1 MKNIY
6 NDLQSTYCE
15 MKNQK
20 LSICN
25 DINDL
30 IAKRQQLEQDI
41 TRIEYIL
48 AEYGAY
54 QAAGFIENKEESEG

>member
-6 NDLQSTYCE
+6 NDLCNTYNE

-20 LSICN
+20 IKICN

-30 IAKRQQLEQDI
+30 IAKREQLVQDMD
-41 TRIEYIL
+41 RIEYIL
-48 AEYGAY
+48 AEYKA
-54 QAAGFIENKEESEG
+54 KSEG